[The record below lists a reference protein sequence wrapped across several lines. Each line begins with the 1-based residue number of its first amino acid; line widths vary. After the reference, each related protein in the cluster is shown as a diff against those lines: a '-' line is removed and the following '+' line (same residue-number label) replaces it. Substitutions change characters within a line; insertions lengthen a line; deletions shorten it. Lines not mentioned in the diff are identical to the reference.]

1 MPFGFAFQRERSAPP
16 IAPARR
22 SLGKK
27 ANAPRLLWT
36 NGGCHEWHKVSR
48 KSFRDNRITCQ
59 HIDDSTALCWV
70 GERLSA
76 NKKTSRREWSC

>member
-1 MPFGFAFQRERSAPP
+1 MR
-16 IAPARR
+16 IIWPAVRGAEKGD
-22 SLGKK
+22 S
-27 ANAPRLLWT
+27 
-36 NGGCHEWHKVSR
+36 HEWHKVSR
-48 KSFRDNRITCQ
+48 KSFRANRITCQ